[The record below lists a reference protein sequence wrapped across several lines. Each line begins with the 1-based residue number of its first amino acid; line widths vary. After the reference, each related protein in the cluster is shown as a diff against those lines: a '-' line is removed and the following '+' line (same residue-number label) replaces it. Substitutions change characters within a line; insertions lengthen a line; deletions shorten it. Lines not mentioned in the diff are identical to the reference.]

1 MQQETNQAENNN
13 WKLISYLKRFWV
25 SSTIAHFSVSD
36 YKRIFPF
43 LSLSVSVGL
52 FVAIVYSRATEVNE
66 FVVNRITA
74 QQQGGPAFV
83 IDPIHQLNYQPE
95 NKEDED
101 EQNFVSYCSHK
112 ADRRGLNQNV
122 IAYSLYGNFS
132 NENHFTRYADPLKI
146 ILSNISQVYPGEV
159 ITC

>member
-1 MQQETNQAENNN
+1 MLQAANQENNN
-13 WKLISYLKRFWV
+13 SELISYLKRFWV
-25 SSTIAHFSVSD
+25 SSIAHFSVSD
-36 YKRIFPF
+36 YKRTFLF
-43 LSLSVSVGL
+43 LSLTITVGL
-52 FVAIVYSRATEVNE
+52 FVAIVYSRATQVNE
-66 FVVNRITA
+66 FVVNRIA
-74 QQQGGPAFV
+74 AHHQQDEDSFV
-83 IDPIHQLNYQPE
+83 IEPSQQLNFQRE

-101 EQNFVSYCSHK
+101 EQNFVSYCSYK